1 MWFSGALAGAAT
13 RLYFTIQTTGSNRF
27 VPILRELC
35 RGREGA
41 GDARLAS
48 IRLLLLAWL
57 VLSAG
62 LPATAHAA
70 PTPSPTIP
78 PPARAPGIAL
88 SPSAVPHP
96 TEAST
101 PAPGV
106 APASSSSTARAT
118 AGPTRAAT
126 PTRTPPPPTVG
137 SLPAGAPTTRP
148 GSQPTTDVQGVSEA
162 ASAST
167 DSASSSSPDACAA
180 GDACSAGADD
190 VEAPLDWRE
199 FVPTDIADHLATMD
213 RAARESGCG
222 VPWHLLA
229 AISRVE
235 SDFGRNMATSSAG
248 AIGYG
253 QFLPQSWQAFGSDG
267 NAYDYRDALP
277 AIAAYLCQAGL
288 ARDPRAALFAYNHAD
303 WYVDM
308 VLDLAVRYDRL
319 APGAPTP
326 DVLNVSP
333 GSETVQPLYY
343 ADGRDIRL
351 QTRARVVEDSTR
363 WLGVPF
369 RGRNPGT
376 PISASALETTTL
388 AMLRAAFGMTA
399 DPPRA
404 TSAASDQAPLAELA
418 NRAWDGGLLPLP
430 VDPPYQWSLADIRH
444 AIERGQPVAVLL
456 DAQSLPGHLP
466 GDATGDQPVVVIGST
481 QTALVYSDPSFSSS
495 LGYGLELPD
504 ADFLKA
510 WQSARTP
517 LQALAFTARPRP
529 PAGDAHVRTADLQPV
544 YARVLPTPTPV
555 PVPAAAVVSRA
566 PQVLALAAV
575 PDESAPVRS
584 GEPAAPAEAP
594 RDYSWVIVLG
604 AAVYLGGAFALRFRW
619 RPARRALS

>member
-1 MWFSGALAGAAT
+1 M
-13 RLYFTIQTTGSNRF
+13 
-27 VPILRELC
+27 
-35 RGREGA
+35 
-41 GDARLAS
+41 
-48 IRLLLLAWL
+48 
-57 VLSAG
+57 
-62 LPATAHAA
+62 
-70 PTPSPTIP
+70 
-78 PPARAPGIAL
+78 
-88 SPSAVPHP
+88 
-96 TEAST
+96 
-101 PAPGV
+101 
-106 APASSSSTARAT
+106 
-118 AGPTRAAT
+118 
-126 PTRTPPPPTVG
+126 
-137 SLPAGAPTTRP
+137 
-148 GSQPTTDVQGVSEA
+148 
-162 ASAST
+162 
-167 DSASSSSPDACAA
+167 
-180 GDACSAGADD
+180 GADD
-190 VEAPLDWRE
+190 GEAPLDWRE

-326 DVLNVSP
+326 DVLNISP

-343 ADGRDIRL
+343 AAGRDVRL
-351 QTRARVVEDSTR
+351 QTRARIVEDSTR
-363 WLGVPF
+363 WLGVPY
-369 RGRNPGT
+369 RGRSPGT
-376 PISASALETTTL
+376 QISAASLETTTL
-388 AMLRAAFGMTA
+388 AMLRAAFGPTA
-399 DPPRA
+399 DARASPGASVSSARA
-404 TSAASDQAPLAELA
+404 TAETNSAAGRAPLDSLA

-430 VDPPYQWSLADIRH
+430 VDPPYQWSMAAIRH

-466 GDATGDQPVVVIGST
+466 GDGTGDQPVVVIGST

-529 PAGDAHVRTADLQPV
+529 LARDAHVRTADLQPV
-544 YARVLPTPTPV
+544 YARVLPTPP
-555 PVPAAAVVSRA
+555 PVPAPVAVLSRA
-566 PQVLALAAV
+566 PQVRALAPL
-575 PDESAPVRS
+575 PDESPPPSAQL
-584 GEPAAPAEAP
+584 AAPAEAP
-594 RDYSWVIVLG
+594 RDYSWAIVLG
-604 AAVYLGGAFALRFRW
+604 AAVCLGGAFALRFRR
-619 RPARRALS
+619 RPARRALP